1 MSERLFA
8 WSGHLSSVLLAV
20 GAAAL
25 SWRPDDAWGAAAVY
39 AGLVVLMLTPVSRVV
54 VACVRFARVGDRAS
68 AALTLGILGVIL
80 ISAVT
85 AWSRP

>member
-1 MSERLFA
+1 MTERFFA
-8 WSGHLSSVLLAV
+8 WSGHISSVLLAAGV
-20 GAAAL
+20 AL
-25 SWRPDDAWGAAAVY
+25 MWWRPDDVWGAAAVH

-54 VACVRFARVGDRAS
+54 VACVRFARVGDRGS
-68 AALTLGILGVIL
+68 VVLTLGILGVIL